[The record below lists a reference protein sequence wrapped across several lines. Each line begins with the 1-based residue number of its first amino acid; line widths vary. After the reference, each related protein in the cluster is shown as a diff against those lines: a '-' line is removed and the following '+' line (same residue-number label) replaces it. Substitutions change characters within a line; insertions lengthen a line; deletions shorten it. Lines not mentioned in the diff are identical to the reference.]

1 MMRTIFPRLVLWF
14 AVGLVSMSSVD
25 VWAGWHYQ
33 ESTTS
38 YNKQKVLSREKA
50 TIYWQGMKLRR
61 ENSDGSVDI
70 LILDKDTYYE
80 VEPAF
85 KTYRQSALVPVVK
98 GSDNLPRELDDAL
111 AQLSPEERQLLEQYL
126 PSRSAIQ
133 QADLVKVV
141 PGTETE
147 VISGYSCQKIKAR
160 YRNLQ
165 ATLWVTTQLAITPED
180 QAFFRELAKRT
191 MHREGMEDW
200 YLWAEVLS
208 QVGGFAMKQEQL
220 LESAAGNIKSIIVID
235 KIAEEAIDEGLFQLP
250 KGYTAQDE

>member
-1 MMRTIFPRLVLWF
+1 MMRSFFHRLMLWF
-14 AVGLVSMSSVD
+14 AVGLVSMSGVD
-25 VWAGWHYQ
+25 AWAGWHYQ
-33 ESTTS
+33 ENITF

-61 ENSDGSVDI
+61 ENSDGSVYI
-70 LILDKDTYYE
+70 LNLDKDTYYE

-98 GSDNLPRELDDAL
+98 GSGSLPRELDEAL

-126 PSRSAIQ
+126 PSKSAIQ
-133 QADLVKVV
+133 EADLAKVV

-165 ATLWVTTQLAITPED
+165 ATLWVTSEVTISPEEHG
-180 QAFFRELAKRT
+180 FFRELAKRT
-191 MHREGMEDW
+191 LHREGMEDW
-200 YLWAEVLS
+200 YLWAEVLA
-208 QVGGFAMKQEQL
+208 QLGGFAIKQEQL
-220 LESAAGNIKSIIVID
+220 LESAAGNLKSIIVVD
-235 KIAEEAIDEGLFQLP
+235 KIAEEAIDEGLFQVP
-250 KGYTAQDE
+250 KGYSPQDE

>member
-1 MMRTIFPRLVLWF
+1 MMRTIFHRLVLWF

-25 VWAGWHYQ
+25 VWAAWHYQ
-33 ESTTS
+33 ESTTF

-61 ENSDGSVDI
+61 ENGDGSVDI
-70 LILDKDTYYE
+70 LRLDKDTYYE

-98 GSDNLPRELDDAL
+98 GSGSLPRELDDAL

-126 PSRSAIQ
+126 PSRSATQ

-165 ATLWVTTQLAITPED
+165 ATLWVTNQLAITPED

-208 QVGGFAMKQEQL
+208 QVGGFAVKQEQL
-220 LESAAGNIKSIIVID
+220 LESAAGNLKSIIVID
-235 KIAEEAIDEGLFQLP
+235 KIAEEAIDEALFQLP
-250 KGYTAQDE
+250 KGYTVQDE